1 MDEYLV
7 YLKNE
12 GCYGRGIIIND
23 HYNVEYFVDGCCY
36 NNNFELDELKL
47 IRLLEEL

>member
-36 NNNFELDELKL
+36 NNNFDNEELDV